1 MIIPKLTDF
10 SEASLDQYFGA
21 LHEEARQSIEDQGFD
36 KESFRLDWLGRKQ
49 GKLKQISDALLKS
62 APPEAKRLI
71 GQRFNALKEQI
82 EIWLAVEHLLDGDS
96 AKHLDVTLPGAG
108 RRVGAEHPLVK
119 TMAEIVGVFQRMGYS
134 VGLGPE
140 VETDFYNFEALN
152 FPPNH
157 PARDTQDTLVVAGQE
172 GRPLRERLLMR
183 THTSPVQ
190 IRSMLEQ
197 APPLRLV
204 IPGKVHRNDAA
215 DATHSP
221 VFHQVEGLCVD
232 TNITFSDLKGTLD
245 HAMKAF
251 FGSAVKTRFFPSFFP
266 FTEPSADVQISCI
279 FCGGK
284 GCRKCK
290 QSGWIELLGCGM
302 VDPAVFEAVNQ
313 RRLEMGREPVY
324 DTRRISGF
332 AFGMGVDRI
341 AMMKYGISDIGL
353 LYSGDMR
360 FLEQFA

>member
-1 MIIPKLTDF
+1 MLGVRFNKLK
-10 SEASLDQYFGA
+10 AQI
-21 LHEEARQSIEDQGFD
+21 EEARAGSQGA
-36 KESFRLDWLGRKQ
+36 G
-49 GKLKQISDALLKS
+49 LKTSGA
-62 APPEAKRLI
+62 
-71 GQRFNALKEQI
+71 G
-82 EIWLAVEHLLDGDS
+82 
-96 AKHLDVTLPGAG
+96 LDVTLPGSAQ
-108 RRVGAEHPLVK
+108 RVGAEHPLVK
-119 TMAEIVGVFQRMGYS
+119 TMAEIVSVFQRMGYS

-172 GRPLRERLLMR
+172 GKPLRERLLMR

-245 HAMKAF
+245 FAMKAF

-266 FTEPSADVQISCI
+266 FTEPSARMCRSAAFSAEERVVGSASTRDGLSCWDA
-279 FCGGK
+279 
-284 GCRKCK
+284 
-290 QSGWIELLGCGM
+290 GWWIRRCSTS
-302 VDPAVFEAVNQ
+302 VNE
-313 RRLEMGREPVY
+313 RRVEMGREPVY
-324 DTRRISGF
+324 DTRKISGF

-341 AMMKYGISDIGL
+341 AMMKYGIAI
-353 LYSGDMR
+353 SGCCTR
-360 FLEQFA
+360 GI